1 MSANAYRVYPTKSD
15 TFTFDVG
22 HDEKLMDFFNEK
34 IQFYLSLNFYGTGI
48 VDVPV
53 ELLEQVVALKED
65 LELDEDTV
73 KQIQLDIMDG
83 KSRLGEVVSYHCF

>member
-1 MSANAYRVYPTKSD
+1 MSINAYRIFPTKSD

-22 HDEKLMDFFNEK
+22 HDEKLIDFFNEK

-53 ELLEQVVALKED
+53 ELLKKAIELKKK
-65 LELDEDTV
+65 LKLDKDTINRI
-73 KQIQLDIMDG
+73 QIDIDDA
-83 KSRLGEVVSYHCF
+83 RLHKDNVVSYNCF